1 MITLLYPKEDWT
13 AAELSTK
20 LQALA
25 SSRNI
30 SFYTTPKHGKRDEE
44 HIARKLSQTDKAILL
59 AHDVT
64 SLDED
69 TEWELK
75 ELKKRSIP
83 IYSVVPESMKPDLTH
98 LGMFDHLY
106 TYDEGDARGFN
117 SQLMHLMKELEKES
131 QDSPNGGELAAF
143 LILLGLLLFLLW
155 FLFAAEE

>member
-44 HIARKLSQTDKAILL
+44 HIARKLSLTDKAILL

-64 SLDED
+64 TLDEE

-75 ELKKRSIP
+75 ELKKGSIP
-83 IYSVVPESMKPDLTH
+83 IYSVVPESMEPELTH
-98 LGMFDHLY
+98 LGMVDHLY
-106 TYDEGDARGFN
+106 TYDEGDSRGFQG
-117 SQLMHLMKELEKES
+117 QLMLLMEELKKES
-131 QDSPNGGELAAF
+131 PGSQNGGELAAF
-143 LILLGLLLFLLW
+143 LIILGLLLFLLW
-155 FLFAAEE
+155 LLFAAEE